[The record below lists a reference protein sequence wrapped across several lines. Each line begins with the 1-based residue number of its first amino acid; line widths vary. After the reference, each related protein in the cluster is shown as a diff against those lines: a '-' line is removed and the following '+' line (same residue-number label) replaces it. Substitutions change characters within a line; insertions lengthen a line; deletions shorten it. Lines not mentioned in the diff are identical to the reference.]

1 MTHAVTKAARQRRI
15 VELLSQQP
23 VRSQVDLAELLAHDG
38 LLVTQATL
46 SRDLVALDAVRV
58 RGVDGVLVS
67 AVPGEG
73 GDQTPHAAAEA
84 TGSSQRLAR
93 LCADLLVSATA
104 SANLVVLKT
113 PPGAAQ
119 FFGSALDR
127 AQLTGVLGTI
137 AGDDTILVITRDP
150 MGGQAMADKL
160 LGLATRDR
168 PSIDEKV
175 DDVPNPLPV
184 VGTRHDTKESAS

>member
-1 MTHAVTKAARQRRI
+1 MDLQHTTIQCKSWSWGRSAVDKDWAGHARDRRRAGAAMTHAATKAARQRRI

-46 SRDLVALDAVRV
+46 SRDLVELDAVRV
-58 RGVDGVLVS
+58 RGVDGVLVY

-93 LCADLLVSATA
+93 L
-104 SANLVVLKT
+104 
-113 PPGAAQ
+113 
-119 FFGSALDR
+119 
-127 AQLTGVLGTI
+127 
-137 AGDDTILVITRDP
+137 
-150 MGGQAMADKL
+150 
-160 LGLATRDR
+160 
-168 PSIDEKV
+168 
-175 DDVPNPLPV
+175 
-184 VGTRHDTKESAS
+184 

>member
-1 MTHAVTKAARQRRI
+1 MTHAATKAARQRRI
-15 VELLSQQP
+15 VELLNRQP

-46 SRDLVALDAVRV
+46 SRDLVELDAVRV
-58 RGVDGVLVS
+58 RGAEGALVY

-73 GDQTPHAAAEA
+73 GDPTPHAGAEA
-84 TGSSQRLAR
+84 AGSGQRLAR
-93 LCADLLVSATA
+93 LCADLLVSAEA

-127 AQLTGVLGTI
+127 AQLVGVLGTI
-137 AGDDTILVITRDP
+137 AGDDTILVITREP
-150 MGGQAMADKL
+150 NGGQAMADKL
-160 LGLATRDR
+160 LGLAGGDR
-168 PSIDEKV
+168 PSQEGDE
-175 DDVPNPLPV
+175 DDAPDSQPTGLRNE
-184 VGTRHDTKESAS
+184 TEESAP